1 MKFPTLVLLIFL
13 SSSSFGPNFLPVAGL
28 KKTKQQLRLE
38 VQEMIHHAYDN
49 YMQKAYP
56 GDELMPL
63 SCKGRVRGVTS
74 SRGDI
79 DDALGNFAMTLI
91 DSLDT
96 LAVIGDLD
104 RFESGVKRV
113 IEDVKFDSNLVVSV
127 FETNIRVL
135 GGLVSAHVMS
145 R

>member
-1 MKFPTLVLLIFL
+1 M
-13 SSSSFGPNFLPVAGL
+13 
-28 KKTKQQLRLE
+28 
-38 VQEMIHHAYDN
+38 
-49 YMQKAYP
+49 
-56 GDELMPL
+56 
-63 SCKGRVRGVTS
+63 TS

-79 DDALGNFAMTLI
+79 DDALGNFALTLI

-104 RFESGVKRV
+104 RFESGVRKV
-113 IEDVKFDSNLVVSV
+113 IEDVKFDSDLVVSV

-145 R
+145 KLVMKIHFQDL